1 MSVYSADGLTSKET
15 EMIKK
20 LDESWEEKSLAELAR
35 ETAEEARKAKIWT
48 HRSMVMNAIAVLIAF
63 IVLLIRILTIIL

>member
-1 MSVYSADGLTSKET
+1 MK
-15 EMIKK
+15 KK

-63 IVLLIRILTIIL
+63 IVLLVKILILM

>member
-48 HRSMVMNAIAVLIAF
+48 HRSMVMNAIAALVAF
-63 IVLLIRILTIIL
+63 IVLLIKIVIIIS